1 MASPHRLW
9 VSREQC
15 FKRWK
20 ESWLVATETAYQ
32 TVIIMFVKTQFSS
45 ALFGSLPPLLRIAS
59 GDIGGIPSS
68 PPMGVP
74 RLNYPF
80 PTVIVLGSLNFSE
93 RPFIISIPAIKYGA
107 FASKALRSTAL
118 PPPCMS
124 VICMNIAFLH
134 LTCNEGRFQTALSLL
149 YADCA
154 RFILNH

>member
-1 MASPHRLW
+1 MIGSNRN
-9 VSREQC
+9 
-15 FKRWK
+15 
-20 ESWLVATETAYQ
+20 
-32 TVIIMFVKTQFSS
+32 
-45 ALFGSLPPLLRIAS
+45 SLPNCYNHVCENSIFKCPFWKPAPASTRI
-59 GDIGGIPSS
+59 IQPRP

-80 PTVIVLGSLNFSE
+80 PTVIVRGSLNFSE

-154 RFILNH
+154 RFMLNH